1 MTDEVRARVFE
12 PFFTTKEVGRG
23 TGLGLSVVYGIAR
36 AHRGWVDCVSEP
48 GRGSRF
54 DVYVPYAADGE
65 RPTTTMA
72 PAASTETGRGETI
85 LLVDDEPEL
94 RHLAVAGLE
103 RHGYRVVLAADGVE
117 AVAAFRAAAGRIGL
131 VVLDL
136 MMPNMNGRQAFE
148 AIRALDPRVP
158 VVFAS
163 GHSPGALLPDP
174 LPPGTA
180 FVAKPYTPRQLATA
194 IRRLLDG
201 GPVNRPAN

>member
-1 MTDEVRARVFE
+1 
-12 PFFTTKEVGRG
+12 
-23 TGLGLSVVYGIAR
+23 GL
-36 AHRGWVDCVSEP
+36 VDCASEP

-54 DVYVPYAADGE
+54 DVYLPYAADGE
-65 RPTTTMA
+65 RPTATAA
-72 PAASTETGRGETI
+72 PAAATEAGRGETI

-103 RHGYRVVLAADGVE
+103 RHGYKVVLASDGIE
-117 AVAAFRAAAGRIGL
+117 AVAAFRARAGQIGL

-148 AIRALDPRVP
+148 AIRTLDPRVP

-180 FVAKPYTPRQLATA
+180 FVAKPYTPRQLAA
-194 IRRLLDG
+194 
-201 GPVNRPAN
+201 A